1 MPVYSDISL
10 SVVIRSSELSSCTE
24 GLPVIRANICRS
36 AVETFRK
43 FAVRAAA
50 FSTSRRFLS
59 SGSWVAIPTGQRP
72 LPQMRYWRHPRA
84 ISAEEAQ
91 AIALEHAGLAESDV
105 TFIYAVPDYDDGR
118 GVYDVEF
125 YRGTEEY
132 DYEISAADGSI
143 LSYDHEI
150 EGRMAGAE
158 GAPSATQNAA
168 VPSPI
173 APLTPS
179 DVALTQDDAK
189 RIALETAKVSEADA
203 TFTSVEFDY
212 DDGIASYQVDF
223 VVDATEYEFEIDAN
237 TGAVLEYGTES
248 IYD

>member
-1 MPVYSDISL
+1 MRRHMTIAL
-10 SVVIRSSELSSCTE
+10 AAAALALTTACA
-24 GLPVIRANICRS
+24 ANVP
-36 AVETFRK
+36 AADNAGNAEALQTTPT
-43 FAVRAAA
+43 AAA
-50 FSTSRRFLS
+50 F
-59 SGSWVAIPTGQRP
+59 AA
-72 LPQMRYWRHPRA
+72 A

-125 YRGTEEY
+125 YRGAEEY

-179 DVALTQDDAK
+179 DVALTQGDAK